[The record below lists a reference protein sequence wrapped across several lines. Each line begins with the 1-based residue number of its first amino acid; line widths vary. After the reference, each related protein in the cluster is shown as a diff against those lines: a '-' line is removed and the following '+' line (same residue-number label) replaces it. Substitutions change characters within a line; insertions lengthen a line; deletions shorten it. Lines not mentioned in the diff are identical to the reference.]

1 MSMYT
6 LLRNNHCPSNTEL
19 ENALEGKLVILIFV
33 AKVNDVKFIS
43 FYRYRLDTYLVYQ
56 CDINIYY

>member
-19 ENALEGKLVILIFV
+19 ENALEGKLVIRIIV

-43 FYRYRLDTYLVYQ
+43 F
-56 CDINIYY
+56 